1 MQTYLNT
8 ILKITAEAE
17 KIPKQYFRQGVEID
31 NKSDDSPVTVADRKT
46 EAFIRAGIAQHFPD
60 HSIFGE
66 EFAQVDNESAYRWII
81 DPIDGTRSFISGM
94 PLYGMLIALLQDGDP
109 VLGMVRMPELG
120 EVYTGTA
127 DGAFLNGDTRLHT
140 SETTALAKSILY
152 INEGEKLLAEV
163 PETFANL
170 CKSGREHRLSY
181 DCYPHAL
188 LAAGHIDACV
198 DYDLKPFDFL
208 PLVAIIEAAGG
219 VITDWQGGKL
229 GMQSGGRVV
238 SAATKELHR
247 ELLEILN

>member
-1 MQTYLNT
+1 MQQYLKT
-8 ILKITAEAE
+8 ILAITTDAE
-17 KIPKQYFRQGVEID
+17 KIPMQYFRAGVKVD
-31 NKSDDSPVTVADRKT
+31 NKGDDSPVTIADRQT
-46 EAFIRAGIAQHFPD
+46 EAFIREGIAKHFPD
-60 HSIFGE
+60 HSVFGE
-66 EFAQVDNESAYRWII
+66 EFEQIDKDSPYRWII

-94 PLYGMLIALLQDGDP
+94 PLYGMLIALLKDDKP

-120 EVYTGTA
+120 EVYTGTSE
-127 DGAFLNGDTRLHT
+127 GAFLNGEERLNT
-140 SETTALAKSILY
+140 SNTTALSDAFLY

-163 PETFANL
+163 PSTFTTL
-170 CKSGREHRLSY
+170 CKSGREHRLGY

-188 LAAGHIDACV
+188 LAAGHIDAVV

-238 SAATKELHR
+238 SAATPELHR
-247 ELLEILN
+247 ELLAVLS

>member
-46 EAFIRAGIAQHFPD
+46 EAFIRARIAQHFPD